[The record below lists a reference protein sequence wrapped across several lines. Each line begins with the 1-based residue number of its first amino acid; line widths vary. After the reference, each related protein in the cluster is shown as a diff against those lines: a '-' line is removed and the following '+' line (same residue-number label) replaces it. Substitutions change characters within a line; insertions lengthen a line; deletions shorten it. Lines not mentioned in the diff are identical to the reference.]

1 MAPNPPL
8 VALMGATVTFG
19 GLPVFEKIDLG
30 IARGDKVC
38 LVGRNGSG
46 KSTLMKLLAGQI
58 LPDDGERFL
67 QPGARV
73 AYLAQEPS

>member
-1 MAPNPPL
+1 
-8 VALMGATVTFG
+8 MGATVTFG

-30 IARGDKVC
+30 ITRGDKVC

-58 LPDDGERFL
+58 LPDDGEPRCL
-67 QPGARV
+67 DPRADRPRPG
-73 AYLAQEPS
+73 